1 MKRVLPYIM
10 LASALSLA
18 ATAAYYSI
26 FGLSKLFS
34 SQASAVMFMASIL
47 EASKLVTASYL
58 HRHWT
63 SIKWIAKTYLTAAM
77 IILMA
82 ITSLG
87 IYGFLVASYQDTAY
101 KMTAVNSELSVLQLK
116 KARYETNL
124 GAIQAEK
131 ESLNINISELT
142 RGLSNN
148 VISYLDRDGNRIT
161 TTSTATRKALQEQ
174 LNSQRARLDDLTDS
188 EIAAADSI
196 NSIEMQILD
205 TQLNNEVASELG
217 PLTYVAS
224 ITGVSMDLVVN
235 WFILLFIIV
244 FDPLAVILLVSANRL
259 LESPTKQASVPVA
272 EKQEDSV
279 TEERKAERVEA
290 PTQESS
296 IEPQP
301 APPQPD
307 EKFKPHSLHDVWRIS
322 KRKK

>member
-63 SIKWIAKTYLTAAM
+63 SIKWIAKIYLTAAM

-101 KMTAVNSELSVLQLK
+101 KMTAVNSELSVLELK

-174 LNSQRARLDDLTDS
+174 LNSQRSRLDDLTGS
-188 EIAAADSI
+188 EIAAADSV

-224 ITGVSMDLVVN
+224 ITGASMDLVVN

-259 LESPTKQASVPVA
+259 LESPTKEASVPVA
-272 EKQEDSV
+272 EKQEDSE
-279 TEERKAERVEA
+279 TEESKAERVEA

-296 IEPQP
+296 VKPDP
-301 APPQPD
+301 VLSRPD

>member
-148 VISYLDRDGNRIT
+148 VISYVDGEGNRIT
-161 TTSTATRKALQEQ
+161 TTSSATRKVLQVQ
-174 LNSQRARLDDLTDS
+174 LDSQLARREKLSDM
-188 EIAAADSI
+188 EISIADSVS
-196 NSIEMQILD
+196 SIEMQILN
-205 TQLNNEVASELG
+205 TQLDNEVASELG

-296 IEPQP
+296 IEPEQ
-301 APPQPD
+301 AHFQPD

>member
-1 MKRVLPYIM
+1 MKRMLPYIM
-10 LASALSLA
+10 LLSALSLA

-34 SQASAVMFMASIL
+34 SQANAVIFMASIL

-87 IYGFLVASYQDTAY
+87 IYGFLVSSYQETAY
-101 KMTAVNSELSVLQLK
+101 KMTAVDSKLSVLELK

-131 ESLNINISELT
+131 ESLNNNISELT
-142 RGLSNN
+142 KGLSNN

-161 TTSTATRKALQEQ
+161 TTSTATRKALQSQ
-174 LNSQRARLDDLTDS
+174 LDSQIARRDDLSDS
-188 EIAAADSI
+188 EIAAADSVS
-196 NSIEMQILD
+196 SIEMQILD
-205 TQLNNEVASELG
+205 TQLNNEVAAELG
-217 PLTYVAS
+217 PLTYVS
-224 ITGVSMDLVVN
+224 GITGASMDLVVN

-259 LESPTKQASVPVA
+259 LESKNEDASVPVA
-272 EKQEDSV
+272 EKPEGSV
-279 TEERKAERVEA
+279 TEERKAKRVEA

-296 IEPQP
+296 TETNPGSAP
-301 APPQPD
+301 AGA
-307 EKFKPHSLHDVWRIS
+307 KFKPHSLHNVWRS
-322 KRKK
+322 AKRKK

>member
-63 SIKWIAKTYLTAAM
+63 SIKWIAKIYLTAAM

-101 KMTAVNSELSVLQLK
+101 KMTAVNSELSVLELK

-174 LNSQRARLDDLTDS
+174 LNSQRVRLDDLNDS
-188 EIAAADSI
+188 EIAAADSV

-224 ITGVSMDLVVN
+224 ITGASMDLVVN

-272 EKQEDSV
+272 EKQEDSI
-279 TEERKAERVEA
+279 TEESKAERVEA

-296 IEPQP
+296 IEPTP